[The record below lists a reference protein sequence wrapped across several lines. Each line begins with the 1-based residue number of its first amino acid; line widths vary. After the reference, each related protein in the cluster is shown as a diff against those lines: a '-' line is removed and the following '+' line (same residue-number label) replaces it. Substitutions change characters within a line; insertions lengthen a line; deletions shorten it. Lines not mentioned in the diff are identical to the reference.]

1 MRIKYFYQQL
11 FSHIGVLVVAFLVL
25 SLLFTH
31 YVENLVYQ
39 SKTDELVEYG
49 QNILSDLEWSSA
61 NPREADSVINQ
72 YARVLFGRDI
82 QFSVFRVDGTTV
94 TLLNPIAWRGPA
106 IALTRSD
113 WNKLH
118 AGEPV
123 VIKSDLE
130 RYNQNVSIVTIPY
143 NVRGEFVGGVL
154 LISPV
159 KGPREMIS
167 GINEYLLYTVLIAL
181 GVSFLL
187 SWILSRIHVI
197 RIKRIQ
203 KAASA
208 VAAGDYTVRVHSS
221 NFDEIGELSTDFN
234 QMVNKINESM
244 EEIESLE
251 NRRRQFMADV
261 SHEMRTP
268 LTTISGIIEGL
279 RSGMIPEAE
288 KEKGIDLVSKES
300 KRLIRLVNE
309 NLDYEKIR
317 SNQVVLSREDIQLSE
332 VFEIIKEQLDLQAE
346 ERGNEIAVHVSDET
360 MIWADYDRLLQILIN
375 ITKNSIQFTE
385 NGLITLT
392 GYMEGG
398 ATVIEISDTGIGI
411 DPEEVEKIWR
421 RFYKADLSRTSNPY
435 GAFGLGLSI
444 VKQLVQ
450 LHDGE
455 ISVTSEKG
463 AGTKFIIKIP
473 YVKEV

>member
-1 MRIKYFYQQL
+1 MRVKYFYQQL
-11 FSHIGVLVVAFLVL
+11 FSHIGVLIIAFLVL

-39 SKTDELVEYG
+39 SKTDELLEYG
-49 QNILSDLEWSSA
+49 ENILNDLEWSNPSDA
-61 NPREADSVINQ
+61 NAVINQ

-82 QFSVFRVDGTTV
+82 QFSVFAVNGRSVR
-94 TLLNPIAWRGPA
+94 LMNPIDWQGPD
-106 IALTRSD
+106 IVLKGNDWQKLRS
-113 WNKLH
+113 
-118 AGEPV
+118 GEPV
-123 VIKSDLE
+123 VIKSDLK
-130 RYNQNVSIVTIPY
+130 RYNQNVSIVTVPY
-143 NVRGEFVGGVL
+143 NADGEFVGGVL

-167 GINEYLLYTVLIAL
+167 GINEYLLFTVLISL

-187 SWILSRIHVI
+187 SWLLSRIHVM

-203 KAASA
+203 KAASV
-208 VAAGDYTVRVHSS
+208 VASGDYTVHVPAS
-221 NFDEIGELSTDFN
+221 NFDEIGELSNDFN
-234 QMVNKINESM
+234 QMVNKINQSM

-268 LTTISGIIEGL
+268 LTTISGVIEGL
-279 RSGMIPEAE
+279 RNDMIPEAE
-288 KEKGIDLVSKES
+288 KEKGIDLVSKET

-317 SNQVVLSREDIQLSE
+317 SNQVVLQKEDIQLAE
-332 VFEIIKEQLDLQAE
+332 AFEIIKDQLDMQAAE
-346 ERGNEIAVHVSDET
+346 KGNKITIHVDEET
-360 MIWADYDRLLQILIN
+360 MIYADYDRLLQILIN

-385 NGLITLT
+385 NGTISLT
-392 GYMEGG
+392 GYAVDGK
-398 ATVIEISDTGIGI
+398 TVIEIEDTGIGI
-411 DPEEVEKIWR
+411 EPEEVEKIWR
-421 RFYKADLSRTSNPY
+421 RFYKADLSRTGNPY

-455 ISVTSEKG
+455 IMVTSEKG
-463 AGTKFIIKIP
+463 NGTKFTIKIP
-473 YVKEV
+473 YKQES